1 MTNLINQEGKEL
13 REKLVEL
20 RDHFDSEAEHIHK
33 NDYNLETLQAQVKI
47 LQEEHNN
54 HYIDV
59 ANKLDAQKL
68 EMMKAGRAYDTA
80 ADKFGSVLDQNM
92 NIESKITKINRLIK
106 ELNKEHKDSRD
117 SMLRY
122 LTVLQ
127 PMHTFELVDEV
138 LSKSL
143 VGINFN

>member
-1 MTNLINQEGKEL
+1 
-13 REKLVEL
+13 
-20 RDHFDSEAEHIHK
+20 
-33 NDYNLETLQAQVKI
+33 
-47 LQEEHNN
+47 
-54 HYIDV
+54 
-59 ANKLDAQKL
+59 
-68 EMMKAGRAYDTA
+68 
-80 ADKFGSVLDQNM
+80 M

-106 ELNKEHKDSRD
+106 ELNKDHKDSHD
-117 SMLRY
+117 SVLRY